1 MLKSRSDD
9 DQVRGISTPYKPFN
23 PSSASACADRAA
35 TQVEDAPDRQ
45 SHLLSVAWRLALA
58 NVAAVLSS
66 GIVRIEAEKGL
77 SFPDNVRRADMH
89 QGAAGGQ
96 RLRTFADI
104 ERPRR

>member
-1 MLKSRSDD
+1 MTTKSEGFRPLISH
-9 DQVRGISTPYKPFN
+9 STPLLPPPVPTGRPRKWKMRR
-23 PSSASACADRAA
+23 DR
-35 TQVEDAPDRQ
+35 R